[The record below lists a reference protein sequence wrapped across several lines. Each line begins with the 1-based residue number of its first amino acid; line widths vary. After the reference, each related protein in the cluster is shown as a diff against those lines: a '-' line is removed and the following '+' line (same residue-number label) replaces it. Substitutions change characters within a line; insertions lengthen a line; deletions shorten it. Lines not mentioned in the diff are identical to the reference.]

1 MNLKVLIFDDNS
13 DRRDS
18 LELLIQATEGL
29 TLSDSMPDA
38 NTAVE
43 VVAALEP
50 DVILMDI
57 GMPGTSGIE
66 ATRLIKSKFPSV
78 QIIIQTVFDDQE
90 RIFEA
95 IKAGAS
101 GYLLKSS
108 PAPKI
113 VEAIFEA
120 HSGGAPITPT
130 IASKVINFFREQTP
144 VKDRDYGLSDRE
156 KEVLNYLVDGLSY
169 KMIAAEMA
177 ISYNTVN
184 SHIKKIYEKL
194 HVHSVGEALSKVLYK
209 KIIT

>member
-1 MNLKVLIFDDNS
+1 MKIKVLIFDDNS

-18 LELLIQATEGL
+18 LELLVQATDGL
-29 TLSDSMPDA
+29 FLSGSVPDA
-38 NTAVE
+38 NTAVDI
-43 VVAALEP
+43 VSSLAP

-57 GMPGTSGIE
+57 GMPGISGIE
-66 ATRLIKSKFPSV
+66 ATRLIKSKFPTV

-95 IKAGAS
+95 IIAGAS

-130 IASKVINFFREQTP
+130 IASKVISFFREQTP
-144 VKDRDYGLSDRE
+144 VSNNEYRLSERE
-156 KEVLNYLVDGLSY
+156 KEVLNHLVDGMSY
-169 KMIAAEMA
+169 KMIASELE

-194 HVHSVGEALSKVLYK
+194 HVHSVGEALSKVLHK
-209 KIIT
+209 KVIN

>member
-1 MNLKVLIFDDNS
+1 MDLKVLIFDDNC

-29 TLSDSMPDA
+29 MLSGSMADA
-38 NTAVE
+38 NSAVE

-50 DVILMDI
+50 HVILMDI

-66 ATRLIKSKFPSV
+66 ATRQIKIKFPSV

-130 IASKVINFFREQTP
+130 IASKVISFFREQTP
-144 VKDRDYGLSDRE
+144 VKDQDYGLSDRE

-194 HVHSVGEALSKVLYK
+194 HVHSVGEALSKVLHK

>member
-1 MNLKVLIFDDNS
+1 MKIKVLVFDDNN

-18 LELLIQATEGL
+18 LRLLLQSTDDLIFAGAIN
-29 TLSDSMPDA
+29 DA
-38 NTAVE
+38 NDAVN
-43 VVAALEP
+43 VVQEICP

-57 GMPGTSGIE
+57 GMPGTTGIE
-66 ATRLIKSKFPSV
+66 ATRQIKKVFPGI
-78 QIIIQTVFDDQE
+78 QILMQTVFDDQE

-113 VEAIFEA
+113 IEAIFDA
-120 HSGGAPITPT
+120 YAGGAPITPA
-130 IASKVINFFREQTP
+130 IASKVINFFREQAP
-144 VKDRDYGLSDRE
+144 VKDQDYGLSDRE
-156 KEVLNYLVDGLSY
+156 KEVLNHLVDGLSY
-169 KMIAAEMA
+169 KMIASEMA

-194 HVHSVGEALSKVLYK
+194 HVHSVGEALSKVLHK
-209 KIIT
+209 KVIN

>member
-57 GMPGTSGIE
+57 GMPGISGIE
-66 ATRLIKSKFPSV
+66 ATRQIKIKFPDV

-130 IASKVINFFREQTP
+130 IASKVISYFREQTP
-144 VKDRDYGLSDRE
+144 VKDQDYGLSERE
-156 KEVLNYLVDGLSY
+156 KEVLNFLVDGMSY
-169 KMIAAEMA
+169 KMIAAEMS

-194 HVHSVGEALSKVLYK
+194 HVHSVGEALSKVLHK
-209 KIIT
+209 KIIN

>member
-130 IASKVINFFREQTP
+130 IASKVINFL
-144 VKDRDYGLSDRE
+144 G
-156 KEVLNYLVDGLSY
+156 
-169 KMIAAEMA
+169 
-177 ISYNTVN
+177 
-184 SHIKKIYEKL
+184 
-194 HVHSVGEALSKVLYK
+194 SKHR
-209 KIIT
+209 